1 MKITTPLLFLDEERC
16 KRNIQKMADKAKR
29 NNVVFRPHFK
39 THQSLEIGRWFK
51 EVGVSKITVSSLEMA
66 TYFSSEWNDITVAF
80 PVNILEIDTINQLA
94 SKIQLNLLIES
105 LDTLDFLKNHL
116 IHPVQFFIKVDIGYH
131 RTGIAPENTDLI
143 DNILTQAQGTKL
155 NFLGFL
161 GHAGHS
167 YGCKTEEQIMKIHT
181 DSIEILKN
189 LKSNYQENYPEL
201 ILSTGD
207 TPTCSVA
214 EDFTEVDEIRPGNFV
229 FYDLTQNNISSNTID
244 EIAVAVAC
252 PVVAKHP
259 ERNELVV
266 YGGGIHFAKDR
277 FEHPIFGTTFGLPV
291 QSSGTTWNAPMKNVY
306 VKSLSQEHGI
316 VSMEK
321 DQIAHFEL
329 GDIVY
334 ILPVHSCMTGHA
346 MKKYVSI
353 KDGRIIERFN

>member
-1 MKITTPLLFLDEERC
+1 MKITTPTLFIDEQRC
-16 KRNIQKMADKAKR
+16 KKNIRKMADKAAR
-29 NNVVFRPHFK
+29 NNVIFRPHFK

-51 EVGVSKITVSSLEMA
+51 EVGVTKITVSSLEMA
-66 TYFSSEWNDITVAF
+66 TYFSPEWNDITVAF
-80 PVNILEIDTINQLA
+80 PVNILEIDKINELA
-94 SKIQLNLLIES
+94 SRIQLNLLIES
-105 LDTLDFLKNHL
+105 LDTIDYLKNHL
-116 IHPVQFFIKVDIGYH
+116 THPVKFFIKVDIGYH
-131 RTGIAPENTDLI
+131 RTGVAPDKTELIDLI
-143 DNILTQAQGTKL
+143 LAGAKNSKL
-155 NFLGFL
+155 NFIGFL

-167 YGCKTEEQIMKIHT
+167 YGCKTEEQILKIHS
-181 DSIEILKN
+181 DSIEILKK
-189 LKSNYQENYPEL
+189 LKSNYQENYPKL

-214 EDFTEVDEIRPGNFV
+214 EDFTAVDEIRPGNFV

-244 EIAVAVAC
+244 EIAVAIAC

-277 FEHPIFGTTFGLPV
+277 YEHPNFGTTFGLPV
-291 QSSGTTWNAPMKNVY
+291 QSSGTTWNSLMKNVY

-334 ILPVHSCMTGHA
+334 ILPVHSCMTSHA

-353 KDGRIIERFN
+353 QDGRVIDRFN

>member
-1 MKITTPLLFLDEERC
+1 MKITTPTLFIDEQRC
-16 KRNIQKMADKAKR
+16 KKNIRKMADKAAR
-29 NNVVFRPHFK
+29 NNVIFRPHFK

-51 EVGVSKITVSSLEMA
+51 EVGVTKITVSSLEMA
-66 TYFSSEWNDITVAF
+66 TYFSPEWNDITVAF
-80 PVNILEIDTINQLA
+80 PVNILEIDKINELA
-94 SKIQLNLLIES
+94 SRIQLNLLIES
-105 LDTLDFLKNHL
+105 LDTIDFLKNHL
-116 IHPVQFFIKVDIGYH
+116 THPVKFFIKVDIGYH
-131 RTGIAPENTDLI
+131 RTGVAPDNTELIDLI
-143 DNILTQAQGTKL
+143 LAGAKNSKL
-155 NFLGFL
+155 NFIGFL

-167 YGCKTEEQIMKIHT
+167 YGCKTEEQILKIHS
-181 DSIEILKN
+181 DSIEILKKIKN
-189 LKSNYQENYPEL
+189 NYQENYPEL

-214 EDFTEVDEIRPGNFV
+214 EDFTAVDEIRPGNFV

-244 EIAVAVAC
+244 EIAVAIAC

-277 FEHPIFGTTFGLPV
+277 YEHPIFGTTFGLPV

>member
-16 KRNIQKMADKAKR
+16 VRNIQKMADKAKR

-51 EVGVSKITVSSLEMA
+51 EVGVTKITVSSLEMA